1 MGKTIPNPIRQQ
13 AIKKWLEGM
22 SRDKIA
28 DELDIGQGTVSDI
41 IREAGKDDLQFLL
54 LRGVALKI
62 KNQGMDIESFAPLVR
77 LHAVLR
83 DKGILTGITG
93 EENLLLMQDRLE
105 ASIVNMEVILFQ
117 KGLSTEHFF
126 SLVTNMYNFADRVGV
141 PLSEFPSYI
150 EELKDRIDVLR
161 KEINQAEKKK
171 QDFQNDHK
179 KTLELLQK
187 YVSKIPYL
195 LTVENLEEQL
205 ANAEEQLRDAKGRIR
220 ELEELQNKRCTNDLG
235 EQNMG
240 SLFETELDKAKE
252 EFLPVAEIPRSMS
265 MIKDALKNP
274 QRYMGVLRRMRELYE
289 GYQSLNSS

>member
-1 MGKTIPNPIRQQ
+1 
-13 AIKKWLEGM
+13 
-22 SRDKIA
+22 
-28 DELDIGQGTVSDI
+28 
-41 IREAGKDDLQFLL
+41 

-105 ASIVNMEVILFQ
+105 AAIVNMEVILFQ

-252 EFLPVAEIPRSMS
+252 KFLPVAEIPRSMS

-274 QRYMGVLRRMRELYE
+274 QRYMGVLRRMREHYE